1 MRRDCL
7 PRKLRIRSSL
17 ITEFRNRLTFTWAFV
32 KFRKEFSQV
41 VPRRA
46 RHFSGIVR
54 VYINVIASDQLAIT
68 FKDFFA
74 RCVVRDDLG
83 NLTCRMFKV
92 DQAPAL
98 TLASIY
104 TYVTGVIDA
113 VQHVHLDIRR
123 MIPLGRTD
131 DSTVRIEALLLHFPC
146 EHRHDVP
153 ALVLT
158 AHV

>member
-17 ITEFRNRLTFTWAFV
+17 ITEFRNRLTFTGAFV

-54 VYINVIASDQLAIT
+54 VYIDVVTSDQLAIT

-83 NLTCRMFKV
+83 DLTCCMFKV

-98 TLASIY
+98 TLAGIY
-104 TYVTGVIDA
+104 TYITGVIDA
-113 VQHVHLDIRR
+113 VQHVHLDVGRL
-123 MIPLGRTD
+123 IPLGSTD
-131 DSTVRIEALLLHFPC
+131 DSAIWIEALLLHFPC

-153 ALVLT
+153 ALVLAT
-158 AHV
+158 HV